1 MHSFLSLAHQ
11 DMMTS
16 YRPFIVIAAAAVVVA
31 VCERREMHREELRVF
46 VAFHRWKSR
55 DESVQLCR
63 YHRYQDWWTRRRRT
77 HTGPLSKNNLGPLL
91 QRWPR
96 VSDRVSSHSR
106 PPQRL
111 DAIRSQLERRWFVA
125 EEGVK
130 LTEGGKSASR
140 GGGSPGRAFTVQLY
154 DDGAIQ
160 STAPGGK
167 SYKKEGPYAWDRST
181 YSGRASESHAE
192 SKSDFTPMMRTR
204 MMMQS
209 STRRPASTN
218 QLFSRDI
225 PIVSARDLSLLKTKG
240 KNLNIDEL
248 M

>member
-1 MHSFLSLAHQ
+1 
-11 DMMTS
+11 
-16 YRPFIVIAAAAVVVA
+16 
-31 VCERREMHREELRVF
+31 MHREELRVF

-77 HTGPLSKNNLGPLL
+77 HTGPLSKTNLGPLL

-96 VSDRVSSHSR
+96 VSDRVSSNSR

-111 DAIRSQLERRWFVA
+111 DAIRSQLEKRWFVA
-125 EEGVK
+125 EGGVK
-130 LTEGGKSASR
+130 LTEEGKSASR
-140 GGGSPGRAFTVQLY
+140 GGGSPGRAFTVQHG
-154 DDGAIQ
+154 DGAIQ
-160 STAPGGK
+160 STAPGR
-167 SYKKEGPYAWDRST
+167 KEGPYAWDRST

-192 SKSDFTPMMRTR
+192 SKSDFTPMRTR

-209 STRRPASTN
+209 STRRPATTN

-225 PIVSARDLSLLKTKG
+225 PNLSGRDLSLLKTKG